1 MMVLEMAGV
10 RKDYTRAG
18 KTFAAVSRAD
28 LNSGEGEIVGI
39 TGPSGSGKSTLFNII
54 AGLVQPTAGSIRIL
68 GRDITGMSRSLLA
81 EMRRTDIGV
90 VLQGRNLLQNF
101 TVLENICMPAALG
114 KRSGDAVRKGME
126 LLETFGLKGM
136 ENEYP
141 SVLSGGE
148 RRRVSIIRAF
158 VHTPKL
164 VIADEPTSNLDDENA
179 RIIMDAFK
187 EASERKVTILVSS
200 HDVNLLPKYATRKYT
215 MIQGELSPWE

>member
-1 MMVLEMAGV
+1 
-10 RKDYTRAG
+10 
-18 KTFAAVSRAD
+18 
-28 LNSGEGEIVGI
+28 
-39 TGPSGSGKSTLFNII
+39 
-54 AGLVQPTAGSIRIL
+54 
-68 GRDITGMSRSLLA
+68 
-81 EMRRTDIGV
+81 MRRTDIGV

-200 HDVNLLPKYATRKYT
+200 HDVTLLPKYATRKYT